1 MNIIRLSAGQKRR
14 LKVDHPLLDGAK
26 KVSDD
31 DVLDAMTRFVEGDD
45 SARDELIMGQMIV
58 VKNIVGRYL
67 ANWTETLRFEE
78 DMVSEAMVAVIETV
92 DALRSDETEDN
103 FHGRVRMNIRTRIE
117 VMLNDS
123 RSMFAPH
130 RKTNFQRLSD
140 GKELEYNYATQ
151 LREDLDAGKMDDG
164 VEWVDMLD
172 ELEHL
177 GEQDQEHFRA
187 LILRCMEKEHNL
199 EEADLSDDE
208 LAALNN
214 LARMV
219 CDL

>member
-14 LKVDHPLLDGAK
+14 LKVEHPLLDGAK
-26 KVSDD
+26 KVSDA
-31 DVLDAMTRFVEGDD
+31 DVLDSMTRFVEGDQ
-45 SARDELIMGQMIV
+45 SARDELIMSQMIT
-58 VKNIVGRYL
+58 VKNIVGRFL
-67 ANWTETLRFEE
+67 ANWTETRRFEE
-78 DMVSEAMVAVIETV
+78 DMVSEGVMAVIQTV
-92 DALRSDETEDN
+92 DALLTDEVTDN
-103 FHGRVRMNIRTRIE
+103 FHGKIQTNIRTGIE

-130 RKTNFQRLSD
+130 RKTNFARLAEGRD
-140 GKELEYNYATQ
+140 LEYNYASQ

-177 GEQDQEHFRA
+177 GEQDKEHFRA
-187 LILRCMEKEHNL
+187 LILRCMEKDHNL
-199 EEADLSDDE
+199 EEADLSEKE

-219 CDL
+219 CEL